1 MEKAGGSVTTR
12 FYTRFAVQKIL
23 KGRMDPMVSLQ
34 SRRSGEVGGEAG
46 AEEGKVAEDGESV
59 GGDVGPVVLAP
70 FRTGFQHRLPDPTSR
85 KDIEYYRDPAHRG
98 YLSHL
103 VMEGQ
108 TPSLFFKAPRAE
120 GTKVIRAPGK
130 KRVAVENRLW

>member
-46 AEEGKVAEDGESV
+46 AEAENGATAENAEEDKT
-59 GGDVGPVVLAP
+59 PVVLAP